1 MADHKPLY
9 RWSLQDAIAHNEVQD
24 WRDSYKEN
32 CDCARAIERAI
43 ADHYH
48 DNILADGTKD
58 IIDRYGFDRRE
69 HHEIVRELIE
79 GLKESRRYI

>member
-24 WRDSYKEN
+24 WRDSYREN

-43 ADHYH
+43 ADHYSAVL
-48 DNILADGTKD
+48 NLTE
-58 IIDRYGFDRRE
+58 F
-69 HHEIVRELIE
+69 
-79 GLKESRRYI
+79 LKVQA